1 MIFLSAGWLWLFV
14 PLAVLVAAYVALQFA
29 RRRYTVRFTNLA
41 LLSLVAPQR
50 PGWRRHLPPLLF
62 LVMMGLLVFAAAR
75 PADAVRVPRDR
86 ATIMVAVDISLS
98 MEANDVAPSRLVAA
112 QEAAVQ
118 FVRDLPE
125 RFNVGLVS
133 FARSASVVV
142 SPTTDHQAVITA
154 IQNLTTRPGTAIG
167 EAVFNSIDSIRSF
180 DQQAVTDPPPSAIVL
195 LSDGDN
201 TSGRSVP
208 EAIEAALAA
217 RIPVST
223 IAYGTT
229 GGTVE
234 IDGRPVNV
242 PVNKQTL
249 QMLSDGTGGRAYT
262 AESGA
267 ELREVYSQIGTSLG
281 YRVVHQEVTQR
292 FVIAAVFVGVLL
304 AGAAMAL
311 GSRIP

>member
-1 MIFLSAGWLWLFV
+1 MIFLSAGWLWLFAL
-14 PLAVLVAAYVALQFA
+14 LALLVAAYVALQFA

-41 LLSLVAPQR
+41 LLSLVAPSR
-50 PGWRRHLPPLLF
+50 PGWRRHLPPALF
-62 LVMMGLLVFAAAR
+62 LLMMALLVLAAAR

-86 ATIMVAVDISLS
+86 ATIIVAVDVSLS
-98 MEANDVAPSRLVAA
+98 MEAQDVAPNRLIAA
-112 QEAAVQ
+112 RHAAEQ

-133 FARSASVVV
+133 FARSAAVVV
-142 SPTTDHQAVITA
+142 SPTTDHAAVITA

-167 EAVFNSIDSIRSF
+167 EAVFNSLDAIRSF

-201 TSGRSVP
+201 TSGRSIN
-208 EAIEAALAA
+208 EAIEAAVAA
-217 RIPVST
+217 RVPVST
-223 IAYGTT
+223 IAYGTPD
-229 GGTVE
+229 GTVD

-242 PVNKQTL
+242 PVNKAAL
-249 QMLSDGTGGRAYT
+249 QALSDGTGGRAYT

-267 ELREVYSQIGTSLG
+267 ELQEVYSQIGTSLG
-281 YRVVHQEVTQR
+281 YRIEHQEITHR
-292 FVIAAVFVGVLL
+292 FVIAAVLTGVVL
-304 AGAAMAL
+304 AGTAMAL